1 MVDLVSEKNY
11 WCFLKKKKKGVQ
23 QCFVGIEDGIIWW
36 REAGEM
42 ACTKAYNFDFFF
54 SVCDVSSRIDSIEKP
69 LSG

>member
-1 MVDLVSEKNY
+1 M
-11 WCFLKKKKKGVQ
+11 Q